1 MSGNVSDA
9 IRSYFETSTHPV
21 LFLGAGVSARAGL
34 PTWAG
39 LLEKL
44 ADFLQAHDPL
54 TSQQVREQIRKKNY
68 TKAADFF
75 ELAEAPE
82 GERRSALRSL
92 LSNYNANQL
101 VAIAK
106 LPFKTI
112 VTTNFDRSIHDAL
125 AIARQ
130 SSPQDFKYGDASFR
144 EAIWETSLMVARIH
158 GAAEHPGSIILSSSG
173 FTKVIADESYRA
185 LLSQCFAQ
193 RNVLFVGFSFYD
205 PAIRNVFE
213 ELERIHGPAMPGR
226 HVALLPDT
234 AEAEFLA
241 KANRLNIKVVKYPE
255 ADRHQALWTGIES
268 FDATAVPHPNSD
280 QDTPFSS
287 TKRYLAACYARST
300 NSSGQRALKESVLEA
315 VVAAILQE
323 ASPKPMSKR
332 DIFEKV
338 RNVVGIKKADSEALV
353 ERALLT
359 LRDDGLIRQQKIDK
373 ITQFT
378 WQNHAQAQDS
388 LSTDILYLCE
398 SLRARAKV
406 QESWTLA
413 AHVSSAL
420 PNIFNLLVRTR
431 GWDLGAAFASGRAP
445 DPVEVNALLATPE
458 LKLPAYDQERLG
470 RVIMAMIKDPTE
482 KEAKLLLDMG
492 RAAFAIELAFQT
504 PQSFLLH
511 EAVLPQRIYLDASVL
526 LPSIVPGHPFSETY
540 VSALNRLRRAASSAG
555 VDMRLRISTAYL
567 NEVISHRRKAQDFAR
582 ESGNEMPEIARR
594 DAEYSGAEN
603 TNVFVGAYA
612 SWIDRHDKHL
622 SFDDFLRRH
631 APYTTEKALEKYLAQ
646 QGYDVVTQHKT
657 SGYPKIYEQL
667 ERDYSGALARG
678 KTPLLIEHDALQLAA
693 LEEDLGRGYRAILVS
708 ADRQLRDF
716 VSRGLNKVLADAMVS
731 HVGLV
736 QFVELM
742 LGGVEESAGFSQL
755 LWSARQSDQQASIRA
770 HYVHQAL
777 NAYDA
782 ALVMSLPDVVDRLAE
797 QANRDLTRRGQ
808 NLDSTDQAARAKAFK
823 ALGAHEAD
831 FFQKMQTEVEKIMQ
845 RLHG

>member
-1 MSGNVSDA
+1 MSGDVSDA

-34 PTWAG
+34 PTWGG

-75 ELAEAPE
+75 ELADAPE

-92 LSNYNANQL
+92 LSTYDASKL

-112 VTTNFDRSIHDAL
+112 ITTNFDRSIHDAL

-144 EAIWETSLMVARIH
+144 EAIWEMSLMVTRIH
-158 GAAEHPGSIILSSSG
+158 GAAEHPGSIILSSTG
-173 FTKVIADESYRA
+173 FAKVISDENYRA
-185 LLSQCFAQ
+185 LLNQCFSQ

-226 HVALLPDT
+226 HVALLPSS

-241 KANRLNIKVVKYPE
+241 KANRLNIKIVTYSEV
-255 ADRHQALWTGIES
+255 DSHQALWTGIET
-268 FDATAVPHPNSD
+268 FHATAAPNLGPP
-280 QDTPFSS
+280 QNKPFSS

-300 NSSGQRALKESVLEA
+300 NGGRRALRESVLEA

-323 ASPKPMSKR
+323 ASPNSVSKR
-332 DIFEKV
+332 ELFEKV
-338 RNVVGIKKADSEALV
+338 RNAVGVKKVNAEDLV

-378 WQNHAQAQDS
+378 WQNHAQAKDS
-388 LSTDILYLCE
+388 LTTDILYLCD
-398 SLRARAKV
+398 SIRARAKV
-406 QESWTLA
+406 QENWSLTD
-413 AHVSSAL
+413 HVKSIL
-420 PNIFNLLVRTR
+420 PSIFNILVRTR
-431 GWDLGAAFASGRAP
+431 GWDLGAAFASGRVP
-445 DPVEVNALLATPE
+445 DLVEVSTLLATPE

-470 RVIMAMIKDPTE
+470 RIIMAMIKDPTE

-511 EAVLPQRIYLDASVL
+511 ETVLPHRIYLDASVL

-540 VSALNRLRRAASSAG
+540 VSALNRLRAAASSAG
-555 VDMRLRISTAYL
+555 VDMRLRVSTAYL

-582 ESGNEMPEIARR
+582 ESGPQMPEIAKR

-612 SWIDRHDKHL
+612 SWTDKYDKHL
-622 SFDDFLRRH
+622 SFDDFLRRY
-631 APYTTEKALEKYLAQ
+631 APYTTERELEKYLVQ
-646 QGYDVVTQHKT
+646 QGYDVVIQYKT

-667 ERDYSGALARG
+667 ERDYSGVLSRG
-678 KTPLLIEHDALQLAA
+678 KTPLLIEHDAVQLAA
-693 LEEDLGRGYRAILVS
+693 LEEDLARGYRVILVS

-716 VSRGLNKVLADAMVS
+716 VSRGLDKALADAMVS

-777 NAYDA
+777 SAYDA

-797 QANRDLTRRGQ
+797 QASRDLIRQGQ
-808 NLDSTDQAARAKAFK
+808 HLDSADQAARAKAFK
-823 ALGAHEAD
+823 LLGNHEAD